1 MIDVNTDNIGV
12 DDENRTLG
20 VINGGADQKSPYR
33 SLGRDDGLKNLGHRW
48 MECFTDA
55 GDINVMF
62 REEVLQFQKIKSEIM
77 GVPFSLISCPLTM
90 CGV

>member
-33 SLGRDDGLKNLGHRW
+33 SLGRDDGLKNLGHR
-48 MECFTDA
+48 
-55 GDINVMF
+55 
-62 REEVLQFQKIKSEIM
+62 
-77 GVPFSLISCPLTM
+77 
-90 CGV
+90 